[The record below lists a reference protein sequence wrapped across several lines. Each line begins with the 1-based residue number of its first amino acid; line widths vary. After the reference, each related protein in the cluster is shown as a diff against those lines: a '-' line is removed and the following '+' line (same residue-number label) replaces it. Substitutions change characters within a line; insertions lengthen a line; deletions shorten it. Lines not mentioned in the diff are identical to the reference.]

1 MKTTEKKL
9 WLIGAGL
16 VVLGGLGI
24 IFHRKKGNQRWD
36 KDSQFMDYQN
46 AKKRKE
52 KLEWVRNKLEMHKAR
67 LDKHL
72 EKINKKINAGSPVA
86 PENV

>member
-1 MKTTEKKL
+1 MKSTEKKL

-16 VVLGGLGI
+16 MVLGSLGI
-24 IFHRKKGNQRWD
+24 IFRRKKGNPLWD

-52 KLEWVRNKLEMHKAR
+52 KLEWVKNKLEMRKAR

-72 EKINKKINAGSPVA
+72 KKINEKIDMGLPVA
-86 PENV
+86 PENA